1 MLILAIILVG
11 MVAGWAAN
19 RLVGRQPLPWSA
31 LFLIGIAGSFVGG
44 LLGSLLF
51 GDGLA
56 LRPSGLIG
64 SVLGSVVVVLVLR
77 VVEPKPRGTRS

>member
-1 MLILAIILVG
+1 MLLLAIILVG

-19 RLVGRQPLPWSA
+19 RLAGRRARPWSE

-44 LLGSLLF
+44 LLGSLLV
-51 GDGLA
+51 GDGLR

-64 SVLGSVVVVLVLR
+64 SVLGSILVVLALR
-77 VVEPKPRGTRS
+77 AFEPKSRGTRR